1 MKKFVKA
8 STAILISILMLTGCS
23 SSSNNESNAV
33 DPSDVMQNINAR
45 KAIAMAIDKTSFV
58 ETILNNGSIAT
69 NKFVPSKL
77 AIDSELGD
85 YSDFSGNLGYENND
99 EEAKKYWQKAKDELG
114 FENVTLKLVLTDTE
128 FSKRLGEYIQ
138 SELGDLDGLTIDLK
152 QMPMK
157 QRMEALANGDYN
169 ISFSG
174 WGPDYPDPLTYLET
188 FSLNNTYYEDTGYD
202 SKEYNSL
209 LDKAK
214 KASTTKEAWTEY
226 KNAEEVLLN
235 DAYLVPIYQRGFA
248 YLQKDYVK
256 DIVVNPYG
264 PKYLYKYADVDKPN
278 KTLNM
283 SNSDDITTLDTS
295 LVKDALSSEVISN
308 TMEGLT
314 RLDKEFNASEG
325 MAKSWEVSEDALTW
339 TFNLRDDAV
348 WSNGEKV
355 TAHDFEYA
363 WKRTLDPATA
373 CETASIFY
381 DIVGAK
387 DYNLSKNSDR
397 DSVGVKA
404 IDDYTLEVKLNRP
417 VPYFDKMVAST
428 SFYPQNQKFVE
439 SKGDKYGTSIENSI
453 FNGPF
458 ILKTWKLNDQYAM
471 GKNQTYWD
479 SNSVKLDSINV
490 KISKDSN
497 TDINL
502 YNAGEIDRTTV
513 SSDQV
518 DKYKDSPEFGTGID
532 CATNFLLLNAG
543 NINK

>member
-85 YSDFSGNLGYENND
+85 YSDFSGDLGYENND

-214 KASTTKEAWTEY
+214 KASTTREAWTEY

-325 MAKSWEVSEDALTW
+325 MAKSWKVSEDGLTW

-458 ILKTWKLNDQYAM
+458 ILKTWKLNDQYTM
-471 GKNQTYWD
+471 GKNQNYWD

>member
-1 MKKFVKA
+1 
-8 STAILISILMLTGCS
+8 
-23 SSSNNESNAV
+23 
-33 DPSDVMQNINAR
+33 MQNINAR

-85 YSDFSGNLGYENND
+85 YSDFSGDLGYENND

-214 KASTTKEAWTEY
+214 KASTTREAWTEY

-256 DIVVNPYG
+256 DIIVNPYG
-264 PKYLYKYADVDKPN
+264 PKYLYKYADVDKSN

-295 LVKDALSSEVISN
+295 LVKDALSSEVIAN

-471 GKNQTYWD
+471 GKNQAYWD
-479 SNSVKLDSINV
+479 SNSVKLDSINA

>member
-85 YSDFSGNLGYENND
+85 YSDFSGDLGYENND

-214 KASTTKEAWTEY
+214 KASTTREAWTEY

-325 MAKSWEVSEDALTW
+325 MAKSWKVSEDALTW

-458 ILKTWKLNDQYAM
+458 ILKTWKLNDQYTM
-471 GKNQTYWD
+471 GKNQNYWD

>member
-1 MKKFVKA
+1 MRKFSKV
-8 STAILISILMLTGCS
+8 STAIIISALMLTGCS
-23 SSSNNESNAV
+23 SSSNNSSNTV
-33 DPSDVMQNINAR
+33 SPSDVMQNINAR
-45 KAIAMAIDKTSFV
+45 KAIAMAIDKASFV

-69 NKFVPSKL
+69 NSFVPSKL
-77 AIDSELGD
+77 AVDSELGD
-85 YSDFSGNLGYENND
+85 YRDFAGNLGYDNND
-99 EEAKKYWQKAKDELG
+99 DEAKEYWEKAKDELK
-114 FENVTLKLVLTDTE
+114 FENITLKLVLTDTE

-138 SELGDLDGLTIDLK
+138 AELGELDGLTIDLK

-157 QRMEALANGDYN
+157 QRMEALATGDYN

-188 FSLNNTYYEDTGYD
+188 FSLNNTYYEDTGYA
-202 SKEYNSL
+202 SEEYNNL

-214 KASTTKEAWTEY
+214 EATSTKDAWSEY

-264 PKYLYKYADVDKPN
+264 PKYLYKYADVDKAD

-283 SNSDDITTLDTS
+283 SNTDDITTLDTS
-295 LVKDALSSEVISN
+295 LVKDALSSEVIAN

-314 RLDKEFNASEG
+314 RLDKDFNASAG
-325 MAKSWEVSEDALTW
+325 MATSWETSEDTLTW
-339 TFNLRDDAV
+339 TFNLRKDAT

-363 WKRTLDPATA
+363 WKRTLAPETA

-387 DYNLSKNSDR
+387 DYNLSKNSNK

-404 IDDYTLEVKLNRP
+404 LDDYTLEVKLNRP
-417 VPYFDKMVAST
+417 VTYFDKMVAST
-428 SFYPQNQKFVE
+428 SFYPQSQKFVE
-439 SKGDKYGTSIENSI
+439 SKDSNYGTSVENSI

-458 ILKTWKLNDQYAM
+458 VLKTWKLNDQYAM
-471 GKNQTYWD
+471 AKNPSYWD
-479 SNSVKLDSINV
+479 KSSVKLDSINV
-490 KISKDSN
+490 KISKDAN

-502 YNAGEIDRTTV
+502 YNADEIDRTTV

-518 DKYKDSPEFGTGID
+518 DKYKDSPEFGTGVD

-543 NINK
+543 NVDK

>member
-157 QRMEALANGDYN
+157 QRMEALANGNYN

-188 FSLNNTYYEDTGYD
+188 FSLNSTYYEDTGYD

-325 MAKSWEVSEDALTW
+325 MAKSWKVSEDALTW

-458 ILKTWKLNDQYAM
+458 ILKTWKLNDQYTM

>member
-85 YSDFSGNLGYENND
+85 YSDFSGDLGYENND

-325 MAKSWEVSEDALTW
+325 MAKSWKVSEDALTW

-355 TAHDFEYA
+355 TAHDFE
-363 WKRTLDPATA
+363 
-373 CETASIFY
+373 
-381 DIVGAK
+381 
-387 DYNLSKNSDR
+387 
-397 DSVGVKA
+397 
-404 IDDYTLEVKLNRP
+404 
-417 VPYFDKMVAST
+417 
-428 SFYPQNQKFVE
+428 
-439 SKGDKYGTSIENSI
+439 
-453 FNGPF
+453 
-458 ILKTWKLNDQYAM
+458 
-471 GKNQTYWD
+471 
-479 SNSVKLDSINV
+479 
-490 KISKDSN
+490 
-497 TDINL
+497 
-502 YNAGEIDRTTV
+502 
-513 SSDQV
+513 
-518 DKYKDSPEFGTGID
+518 
-532 CATNFLLLNAG
+532 
-543 NINK
+543 

>member
-373 CETASIFY
+373 C
-381 DIVGAK
+381 
-387 DYNLSKNSDR
+387 
-397 DSVGVKA
+397 
-404 IDDYTLEVKLNRP
+404 
-417 VPYFDKMVAST
+417 
-428 SFYPQNQKFVE
+428 
-439 SKGDKYGTSIENSI
+439 
-453 FNGPF
+453 
-458 ILKTWKLNDQYAM
+458 
-471 GKNQTYWD
+471 
-479 SNSVKLDSINV
+479 
-490 KISKDSN
+490 
-497 TDINL
+497 
-502 YNAGEIDRTTV
+502 
-513 SSDQV
+513 
-518 DKYKDSPEFGTGID
+518 
-532 CATNFLLLNAG
+532 
-543 NINK
+543 

>member
-85 YSDFSGNLGYENND
+85 YSDFSGDLGYENND

-256 DIVVNPYG
+256 DIIVNPYG
-264 PKYLYKYADVDKPN
+264 PKYLYKYADVDKSN

-283 SNSDDITTLDTS
+283 SNNDDITTLDTS
-295 LVKDALSSEVISN
+295 LVKDALSSEVIAN

-325 MAKSWEVSEDALTW
+325 MAKSWKVSEDGLTW

-458 ILKTWKLNDQYAM
+458 ILKTWKLNDQYTM
-471 GKNQTYWD
+471 GKNQNYWD

>member
-1 MKKFVKA
+1 MKKFAKA
-8 STAILISILMLTGCS
+8 STAILVSILMLTGCS
-23 SSSNNESNAV
+23 SSSNNESKSV
-33 DPSDVMQNINAR
+33 DPSDIMQNINAR
-45 KAIAMAIDKTSFV
+45 KAIAMAIDKISFV

-188 FSLNNTYYEDTGYD
+188 FSLNNTYYEDTGYA

-214 KASTTKEAWTEY
+214 QASTTKEAWTEY
-226 KNAEEVLLN
+226 KNAEKVLLN
-235 DAYLVPIYQRGFA
+235 DAYLIPIYQRGFA

-256 DIVVNPYG
+256 DIIVNPYG
-264 PKYLYKYADVDKPN
+264 PKYSYKYADVDKSN

-295 LVKDALSSEVISN
+295 LVKDALSSEVIAN

-363 WKRTLDPATA
+363 WKRSLDPNTA
-373 CETASIFY
+373 CETASIYY

-387 DYNLSKNSDR
+387 DYNLSKNNDK

-458 ILKTWKLNDQYAM
+458 ILKTWKLNDQYTM
-471 GKNQTYWD
+471 GKNQAYWD
-479 SNSVKLDSINV
+479 NSSVKLDSINV
-490 KISKDSN
+490 KISKDAN

-502 YNAGEIDRTTV
+502 YNAGEIDRTTI

-518 DKYKDSPEFGTGID
+518 DKYKDSPEFGTGMD